1 VIIGNGSS
9 LVMLAISGSGIVYW
23 SSSYS
28 DTGSAVTL
36 TAEAVGTS
44 AGSDV
49 TLIADPG
56 AVGAAKRV
64 AEIWLRN
71 DAGVTQTIQI
81 SVRTAGPTDN
91 VVLSCLLRDGDTLR
105 WGQDQP
111 TPLITSANGVPR
123 GIESNAES
131 SCTLPFYKSGT
142 AAEAAGNWYCT
153 AKDTGVPGA
162 ITVGT
167 PGLSGRA
174 VTGSP
179 PTPEPGSI
187 WLSAP
192 IGQWHMTYASAVSS
206 TVHAHLFFDLL
217 WINSGIVVTTTTAQ
231 TINSVTLP
239 SRSVDGSTNGRGCWI
254 GLLVTTAT
262 TNAAAI
268 ANSTI
273 SYTNSNGT
281 AGQTATLVAVGG
293 SQIPAT
299 AVIGTLVWFS
309 LAAGDSGVRS
319 IQSITL
325 GTSLVTGTVSLI
337 IARPL
342 IIPPSSAPNLAGS
355 AMISNTT
362 LPSADPGICVWQDPA
377 IFHCYQASATTASTV
392 AGNLVFVDRA

>member
-1 VIIGNGSS
+1 VIIGPNYS
-9 LVMLAISGSGIVYW
+9 LVMIGTPGVVCW
-23 SSSYS
+23 SSSYL
-28 DTGSAVTL
+28 DTGTAVTL
-36 TAEAVGTS
+36 TPEAVITTS
-44 AGSDV
+44 SVSDV
-49 TLIADPG
+49 TLIAEPG
-56 AVGAAKRV
+56 VGEAKRL
-64 AEIWLRN
+64 AEVWIRN
-71 DAGVTQTIQI
+71 ESGTSTTIQI
-81 SVRTAGPTDN
+81 VMRQTSPSADN
-91 VVLSCLLRDGDTLR
+91 TVASVVLADGDTLR

-131 SCTLPFYKSGT
+131 SLTMPFYKSGT

-153 AKDTGVPGA
+153 AKDAGVPGA

-167 PGLSGRA
+167 PGLAGRA

-187 WLSAP
+187 WLPAP
-192 IGQWHMTYASAVSS
+192 IGQWHLTYASAVSS
-206 TVHAHLFFDLL
+206 TQHAHLFFDLL

-231 TINSVTLP
+231 TVNSVTLP

-262 TNAAAI
+262 TNAGAI
-268 ANSTI
+268 AGSTV
-273 SYTNSNGT
+273 SYTDSDGN
-281 AGQTATLVAVGG
+281 AGNTATLVAVAG

-299 AVIGTLVWFS
+299 AVVGTIVWFS
-309 LAAGDSGVRS
+309 LAAGDSGVQS

-325 GTSLVTGTVSLI
+325 GTSLVTGAVSLI

-342 IIPPSSAPNLAGS
+342 IFPPSSAPNLAGA

>member
-1 VIIGNGSS
+1 MIIGNGSS
-9 LVMLAISGSGIVYW
+9 LVMLAISGTGIVYW

-28 DTGSAVTL
+28 DSGSAVTL

-64 AEIWLRN
+64 AEVWLRN
-71 DAGVTQTIQI
+71 DAGVTQTIEL
-81 SVRTAGPTDN
+81 SLRTAGPTDN
-91 VVLSCLLRDGDTLR
+91 VVLQCLLRDGETLR

-123 GIESNAES
+123 GIESTAIS
-131 SCTLPFYKSGT
+131 SRAMPFYKAGT

-153 AKDTGVPGA
+153 AKDAGTPGA
-162 ITVGT
+162 FTVGT
-167 PGLSGRA
+167 PGLAGRA

-187 WLSAP
+187 WLPAP
-192 IGQWHMTYASAVSS
+192 VGQWHMTYASTLSS
-206 TVHAHLFFDLL
+206 TTHAHVYFDLL

-231 TINSVTLP
+231 TVDSVAFA
-239 SRSVDGSTNGRGCWI
+239 SRDVDGTTNGRGCWI
-254 GLLVTTAT
+254 GLLVTSAT
-262 TNAAAI
+262 TNAGAI
-268 ANSTI
+268 AGSTV

-281 AGQTATLVAVGG
+281 AGQTATLRAVAG

-299 AVIGTLVWFS
+299 AVVGTIVWFL
-309 LAAGDSGVRS
+309 LAAGDDGVQS
-319 IQSITL
+319 IQSVAL
-325 GTSLVTGTVSLI
+325 ATSLVTGAVSLI
-337 IARPL
+337 VARPL
-342 IIPPSSAPNLAGS
+342 VITPSSAANLAGA
-355 AMISNTT
+355 AMISNAT